1 MQSPSDFDHDAAR
14 QSMVELIEIYVQLS
28 SDQIDR
34 ERLDPRVIA
43 AMAQVPRHAFVPV
56 ELQYAAYADS
66 PIPIGCGK
74 TVSQPFMVALM
85 TDLLGIEE
93 GDRVLE
99 VGTGLGYHAA
109 VLAELA
115 DRVFTVEIHAELA
128 REGEDRLG
136 ALDYRNIHFK
146 VGDGAQGWPKHAP
159 FDRIMVAAAPELLPP
174 VLLQQLKPGGRMVV
188 PTGLPDQQQLLVV
201 DKGPDGRI
209 ETREIVHVVFSPLIA
224 SH

>member
-34 ERLDPRVIA
+34 ERLEPRVIA

-56 ELQYAAYADS
+56 ELQHAAYADS

-115 DRVFTVEIHAELA
+115 DQVFTVEIHAELA

-136 ALDYRNIHFK
+136 ALDCRNIHFK
-146 VGDGAQGWPKHAP
+146 IGDGAQGWPKHAP

>member
-43 AMAQVPRHAFVPV
+43 AMAQVPRHAFVPG
-56 ELQYAAYADS
+56 ELQHAAYADS
-66 PIPIGCGK
+66 SIPIGCGK

-115 DRVFTVEIHAELA
+115 DQVFTVEIHAELA

-136 ALDYRNIHFK
+136 ALDCRNIHFK
-146 VGDGAQGWPKHAP
+146 IGDGAQGWPKHAP

-188 PTGLPDQQQLLVV
+188 PAGLPDQQQLLVV
-201 DKGPDGRI
+201 DKGLDGRI
-209 ETREIVHVVFSPLIA
+209 ETREIVQVVFSPLIA

>member
-43 AMAQVPRHAFVPV
+43 AMAQVPRHAFVPG
-56 ELQYAAYADS
+56 ELQHAAYADS

-115 DRVFTVEIHAELA
+115 DQVFTVEIHAELA

-136 ALDYRNIHFK
+136 ALDCRNIHFK
-146 VGDGAQGWPKHAP
+146 IGDGAQGWPKHAP

-174 VLLQQLKPGGRMVV
+174 ALLQQLKPGGRMVV
-188 PTGLPDQQQLLVV
+188 PAGLPDQQQLLVV
-201 DKGPDGRI
+201 DKGLDGRI
-209 ETREIVHVVFSPLIA
+209 ETREIVQVVFSPLIA

>member
-14 QSMVELIEIYVQLS
+14 QSMVELIKIYVQLS

-34 ERLDPRVIA
+34 ERLEPRVIA

-56 ELQYAAYADS
+56 ELQHAAYADS

-109 VLAELA
+109 IMAEVA
-115 DRVFTVEIHAELA
+115 DQVFTVEIHAELA
-128 REGEDRLG
+128 REGEDRLA
-136 ALDYRNIHFK
+136 ALDYRNIRFK
-146 VGDGAQGWPKHAP
+146 VGDGAQGWPEHAP

-174 VLLQQLKPGGRMVV
+174 ALLQQLKPGGRMVV
-188 PTGLPDQQQLLVV
+188 PAGLPDQQQLLVV
-201 DKGPDGRI
+201 DKGLDGQI
-209 ETREIVHVVFSPLIA
+209 ETREIVQVVFSPLIA